1 MIDTFTRRAYRFG
14 STNKIS
20 LMSDVTKNRDC
31 HSDLFNRIT
40 SYKGH
45 VLCDLFPPKRN
56 RAFKDR
62 GHDFILPR
70 VKTERLFR
78 AFVNRCL
85 FRNIY

>member
-1 MIDTFTRRAYRFG
+1 MWTSASQGKFLDMIDTFTRRAYRFG

-20 LMSDVTKNRDC
+20 LMSDVTNNRDC
-31 HSDLFNRIT
+31 HSDLCNRIT

-62 GHDFILPR
+62 GTTSYFL
-70 VKTERLFR
+70 E
-78 AFVNRCL
+78 
-85 FRNIY
+85 